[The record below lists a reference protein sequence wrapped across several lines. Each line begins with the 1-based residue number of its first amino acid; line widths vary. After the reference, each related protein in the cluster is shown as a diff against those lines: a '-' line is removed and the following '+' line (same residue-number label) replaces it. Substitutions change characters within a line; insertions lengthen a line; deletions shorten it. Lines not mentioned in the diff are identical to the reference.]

1 MTEKQALYA
10 AATDP
15 LPWTCPHCGQVL
27 GSVQNKREAI
37 VELASGMFGSVRW
50 ADCAGCGERVWFGI
64 AVADWAEKYYLDEE
78 SE

>member
-1 MTEKQALYA
+1 MTQKQANYA
-10 AATDP
+10 TTADP

-27 GSVQNKREAI
+27 GSVQAGEAI

-50 ADCAGCGERVWFGI
+50 ADCAGCGERVVFTRRK
-64 AVADWAEKYYLDEE
+64 V